1 TTDGVVRAPSAFS
14 MTLGFLPSM
23 TATHELVVPR
33 SMPMILAMGLS
44 FSLLAAGDAAALDQA
59 PRVTA
64 PYWAGRYASPDKAR
78 FGGGKGSTTSPRAK
92 RGYRRIGSDMGKT
105 AGAARVSSASGSIRR
120 LIADR
125 GRFRPL
131 ESAR

>member
-1 TTDGVVRAPSAFS
+1 

-64 PYWAGRYASPDKAR
+64 P
-78 FGGGKGSTTSPRAK
+78 
-92 RGYRRIGSDMGKT
+92 
-105 AGAARVSSASGSIRR
+105 
-120 LIADR
+120 
-125 GRFRPL
+125 
-131 ESAR
+131 